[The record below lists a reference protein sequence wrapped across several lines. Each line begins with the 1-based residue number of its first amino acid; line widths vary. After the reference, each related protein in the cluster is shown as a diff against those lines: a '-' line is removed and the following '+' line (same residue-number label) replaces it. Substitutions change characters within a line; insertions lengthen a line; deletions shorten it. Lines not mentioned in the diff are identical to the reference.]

1 MFRKRLELILCG
13 VLCLMG
19 CSKVEPSSAIV
30 DTIKNDV
37 KVIEKQIATTEEIL
51 TVECKTPAVI
61 SQLDTL
67 KEQVRAISTKADSVN
82 LACKTEKEVYTQHI
96 SKLRV
101 IIFGLVI
108 ASGLLVF
115 VMVKHK
121 IL

>member
-13 VLCLMG
+13 VLCLAG

-30 DTIKNDV
+30 DTIKSDI

-67 KEQVRAISTKADSVN
+67 KEQVRAISTKSDSVN
-82 LACKTEKEVYTQHI
+82 LACKTEKEVYTQQI

-101 IIFGLVI
+101 IIFGLVL
-108 ASGLLVF
+108 SCGLLVF
-115 VMVKHK
+115 VIIKRVK
-121 IL
+121 I